1 MGAADEGGDD
11 GAGGS
16 GREHNDNESVRSD
29 VSFNTRVT
37 ALTPRLVEEGVLVV
51 GASHGSSQAGSGSF
65 KKAGSSKGGSFRQD
79 PLPDGDGEEEEA
91 ALPPRSA
98 GGFSSLEGGEVARA
112 PVAAAGGGGAKYR
125 MDSSGG
131 F

>member
-37 ALTPRLVEEGVLVV
+37 ALTPRLVEEGILVV
-51 GASHGSSQAGSGSF
+51 GASRGSSQAGSGSF
-65 KKAGSSKGGSFRQD
+65 KKGGSSKGGSFRQD

-98 GGFSSLEGGEVARA
+98 GGFSSLDGAGEGRA
-112 PVAAAGGGGAKYR
+112 PVAAASGGAKYR